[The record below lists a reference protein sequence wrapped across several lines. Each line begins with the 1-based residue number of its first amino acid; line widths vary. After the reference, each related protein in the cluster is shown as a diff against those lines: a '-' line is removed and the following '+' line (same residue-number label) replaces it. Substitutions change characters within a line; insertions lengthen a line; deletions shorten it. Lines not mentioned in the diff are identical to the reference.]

1 MLFRSP
7 LTNQTTFNISSNVVN
22 NIKIKHNITKRSIPS
37 LNWDDIKY
45 QEPTISEYDKCVQNM
60 EYFNTI
66 LSPSGE
72 IIKPTGFFGFMKMT
86 VSRLACVFKKYVTI
100 SKILRNSR
108 ELENLHI
115 FNNLTASTNVAT
127 TSSSTIIPDYA
138 EYHNNIHSNNTSSN
152 IRKKRNIF
160 TPMWSYITGL
170 ASQEDINKVQNN
182 EILLAQFEKQQS
194 ENLNLLENQTETM
207 LSALQNQNVKLAKLF
222 SEETEV
228 KQTLKTLLQDS
239 GNALNQIQALAASL
253 EIYSDVHMEYQSF
266 LSLLSLLPYIIGD
279 MKESITEIGRAHV

>member
-1 MLFRSP
+1 
-7 LTNQTTFNISSNVVN
+7 
-22 NIKIKHNITKRSIPS
+22 
-37 LNWDDIKY
+37 
-45 QEPTISEYDKCVQNM
+45 
-60 EYFNTI
+60 
-66 LSPSGE
+66 
-72 IIKPTGFFGFMKMT
+72 
-86 VSRLACVFKKYVTI
+86 
-100 SKILRNSR
+100 
-108 ELENLHI
+108 
-115 FNNLTASTNVAT
+115 
-127 TSSSTIIPDYA
+127 
-138 EYHNNIHSNNTSSN
+138 
-152 IRKKRNIF
+152 
-160 TPMWSYITGL
+160 MWSYITGL

-279 MKESITEIGRAHV
+279 MKESITALITQQLSEIGRAHV